1 LKGIEV
7 GGQRQG
13 QAPVGRDD
21 RDAGGMPFG
30 KAGEQF
36 GFGEQLDSYSG
47 SDPDC
52 EFGL

>member
-21 RDAGGMPFG
+21 RDAGGMAFG
-30 KAGEQF
+30 ESREQF
-36 GFGEQLDSYSG
+36 GFGEQSG
-47 SDPDC
+47 FL
-52 EFGL
+52 FGL